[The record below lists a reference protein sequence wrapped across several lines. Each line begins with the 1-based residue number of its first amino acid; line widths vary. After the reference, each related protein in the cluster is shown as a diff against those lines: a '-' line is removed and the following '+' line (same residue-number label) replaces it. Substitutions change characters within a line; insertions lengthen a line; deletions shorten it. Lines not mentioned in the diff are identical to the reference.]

1 MIISKTPFRISLF
14 GGSTDYESF
23 YSEHGSLLIGFTIDK
38 YCYISVRENPKIF
51 DYKSKISYS
60 EIERVDDNALIKH
73 NGVRGVLEYLNLLNE
88 RLEISTFSDLPA
100 QTGIGSSSA
109 FVAGLIKALRP
120 LTNKLNLAKLA
131 ILVERH
137 HLKEAGGIQD
147 QIWAAYGGLNSIE
160 IDRGGIFNVRPL
172 PVSDEFIRDFTERSF
187 LIYTGNNR
195 QSFKIASSH
204 DTGSEDD
211 NKHNIQSLA
220 YDGLSAFTHEDINE
234 IAYILDESWQAKKN
248 ISKLVSTPEVDE
260 MMDYLSNYGMLGGK
274 LIGSGGSGFIFG
286 IAKDIREKE
295 HIKQMFSQKYIDFSI
310 SKTGSSIIN
319 E

>member
-73 NGVRGVLEYLNLLNE
+73 NGVRGVLEYMNLLNE

-109 FVAGLIKALRP
+109 FVAGLIKALSP

-131 ILVERH
+131 ILVERY

-160 IDRGGIFNVRPL
+160 IDRDGIFNVRPL
-172 PVSDEFIRDFTERSF
+172 PVSDEFIRDFIERSF

-204 DTGSEDD
+204 DTGSKDD

-220 YDGLSAFTHEDINE
+220 YEGLSAFSDENIDE
-234 IAYILDESWQAKKN
+234 IAYVLDKSWQAKKN
-248 ISKLVSTPEVDE
+248 ISKLVSTPEIDE

-286 IAKDIREKE
+286 IAKDMREKE

>member
-23 YSEHGSLLIGFTIDK
+23 YSKHGSLLIGFTIDK
-38 YCYISVRENPKIF
+38 YCYISVRNNPKIF

-73 NGVRGVLEYLNLLNE
+73 NGVRGVLEHLNLLNE

-120 LTNKLNLAKLA
+120 QTNKLNLAKLA
-131 ILVERH
+131 ILVERY

-147 QIWAAYGGLNSIE
+147 QIWAAYGGLNSIQ
-160 IDRGGIFNVRPL
+160 INKSGNFNVRPL
-172 PVSDEFIRDFTERSF
+172 PVSDEFVQDFIERSF

-195 QSFKIASSH
+195 ESFKIASSH
-204 DTGSEDD
+204 NTGSEDL
-211 NKHNIQSLA
+211 NKINIERLA
-220 YDGLSAFTHEDINE
+220 YEGLSAFVDEDINQ
-234 IAYILDESWQAKKN
+234 IAYLLDESWQSKKN
-248 ISKLVSTPEVDE
+248 ISKLISTPKIDE
-260 MMDYLSNYGMLGGK
+260 MMDYLLDYGMLGGK

-286 IAKDIREKE
+286 IAKDMREKE
-295 HIKQMFSQKYIDFSI
+295 RIKYIFSQNYIDFNI
-310 SKTGSSIIN
+310 SKIGSLIIN